1 MSSIHS
7 GSGERVPIFR
17 YHRIGPHDGCGL
29 NRRAAELS
37 RRLTVS
43 PDCFGFQM
51 WLMAKLGYRTI
62 SMDEL
67 ADGVESGCLPC
78 RRFVVSFDDGYADF
92 YEHALPILERH
103 DFTAIVYLV
112 ASRVGE
118 VDRWDEGLGFPL
130 KPLLS
135 WDQIRSMAGRGIE
148 FGSHTCSHARLTTL
162 DDGRLRDEIALSR
175 TMLEE
180 GLQRPV
186 RHFCYPY
193 GAHDAQV
200 IEAVKAAGFRTAVT
214 TAKGWVK
221 AGASL
226 LAQPRVKV
234 SRNLRFILDLALG
247 Y

>member
-1 MSSIHS
+1 
-7 GSGERVPIFR
+7 
-17 YHRIGPHDGCGL
+17 
-29 NRRAAELS
+29 
-37 RRLTVS
+37 
-43 PDCFGFQM
+43 M

-67 ADGVESGCLPC
+67 ADGVESGRLPC